1 MWWWKRNKTN
11 LEPKGLGEEVALIEG
26 QMALSQLWGIDKR
39 RFPGIFLN
47 STPDC
52 FWTRVFHL
60 MKVGHLQN
68 TLELVEE
75 WWL

>member
-52 FWTRVFHL
+52 FWTR
-60 MKVGHLQN
+60 
-68 TLELVEE
+68 
-75 WWL
+75 